1 MTKRVTIF
9 LNGQQTNGKVCIVC
23 VRWEL
28 SQEHNFQLFLSKV
41 VLVPEEMDTLIKNAS
56 KKLSVQ
62 GDFKLFTQKGGEID
76 DIDLIRDDEILF
88 LCLAGE
94 SFTNNNSA
102 KPNNTHQEEI
112 DMKRKRNNC
121 KMYLYFHWCRLCTL
135 EVVQY

>member
-9 LNGQQTNGKVCIVC
+9 LNGQQTNGKVCIIS

-28 SQEHNFQLFLSKV
+28 SQEHNFQMFFSKV
-41 VLVPEEMDTLIKNAS
+41 VPVPEDMDTLIKNIS

-76 DIDLIRDDEILF
+76 EIDLIRDDEILIF
-88 LCLAGE
+88 AK
-94 SFTNNNSA
+94 SFTSNDSA
-102 KPNNTHQEEI
+102 KPNNTHQEI

-121 KMYLYFHWCRLCTL
+121 KMYLYSH
-135 EVVQY
+135 